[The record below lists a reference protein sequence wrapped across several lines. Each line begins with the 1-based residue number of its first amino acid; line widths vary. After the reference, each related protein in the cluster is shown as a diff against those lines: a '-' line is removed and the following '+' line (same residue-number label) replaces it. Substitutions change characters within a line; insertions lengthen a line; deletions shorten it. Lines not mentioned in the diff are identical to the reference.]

1 MTPPKIAGLL
11 ILLAFFAPL
20 PLRAGGG
27 EGVERDA
34 VRPGVVVAEVLAVKG
49 RVEALD
55 TARRWITLQGVRNRP
70 MRLKVAPTVKRFEQ
84 IRKGDTVAVGFLESV
99 AVAILTE
106 PSRANA
112 SPVGRLLSV
121 APKGETGV
129 YIAETFR
136 LDAFV
141 EAVDPKGRLLT
152 VRGTDGAVRVVP
164 VFSGIHRKLETLRKG
179 QPLALWLTEPIAIR
193 MERAK

>member
-1 MTPPKIAGLL
+1 M
-11 ILLAFFAPL
+11 
-20 PLRAGGG
+20 
-27 EGVERDA
+27 
-34 VRPGVVVAEVLAVKG
+34 AEVLEVKG

-55 TARRWITLQGVRNRP
+55 TARRWITLQGARQRP
-70 MRLKVAPTVKRFEQ
+70 MRLKVAPAVKRFEQ
-84 IRKGDTVAVGFLESV
+84 IRKGETVAVGFLESV
-99 AVAILTE
+99 AVAIVTE

-121 APKGETGV
+121 APKGGTGV

-152 VRGTDGAVRVVP
+152 VRGTDGVVRVVP

-179 QPLALWLTEPIAIR
+179 QPLALWITEPIAIR
-193 MERAK
+193 IDRAK